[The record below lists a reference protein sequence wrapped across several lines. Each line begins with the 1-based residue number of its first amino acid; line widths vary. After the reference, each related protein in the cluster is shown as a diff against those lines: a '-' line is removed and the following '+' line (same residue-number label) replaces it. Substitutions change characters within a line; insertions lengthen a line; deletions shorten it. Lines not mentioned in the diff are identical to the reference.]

1 MEQARANWGAQ
12 ADAYEK
18 KVRDAVTS
26 TDGEA
31 ILYGG
36 VPILAVFHSSS
47 AGLTRAAGQVW
58 QNDLPYLKPVD
69 SPEAK
74 ETIPNYYSRVDF
86 TPGGAE
92 GKAAG
97 EDPLC
102 RSLRGQEKLAERSY
116 PGQRRQR
123 GDGGGGERD
132 GPGRY
137 GARRTGAALR
147 LL

>member
-36 VPILAVFHSSS
+36 IPILAVFHSSS
-47 AGLTRAAGQVW
+47 AGLTELSGQVW

-69 SPEAK
+69 SPK
-74 ETIPNYYSRVDF
+74 PRRPSPIIT
-86 TPGGAE
+86 
-92 GKAAG
+92 AA
-97 EDPLC
+97 
-102 RSLRGQEKLAERSY
+102 
-116 PGQRRQR
+116 
-123 GDGGGGERD
+123 
-132 GPGRY
+132 
-137 GARRTGAALR
+137 
-147 LL
+147 